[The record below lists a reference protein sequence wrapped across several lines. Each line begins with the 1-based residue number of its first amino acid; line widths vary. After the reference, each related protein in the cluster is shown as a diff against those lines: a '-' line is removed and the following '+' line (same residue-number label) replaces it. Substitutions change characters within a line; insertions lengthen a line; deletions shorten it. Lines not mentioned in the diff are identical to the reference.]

1 MNAEASSY
9 GPRIDPVKPPY
20 TAETE
25 ASLRRW
31 MGKNAG
37 AIPPLLIFRTMHRN
51 PELADATHPA
61 GRYILGAGKLEQ
73 RHREI
78 LILRTCARC
87 GAEYEWGVHATVFPQ
102 RVGLTPDQVAA
113 TYSLAP
119 GTRSPVFDA
128 ADAAMLT
135 AADELHDDAVVSD
148 VTWGALS
155 EHLDE
160 EQRLE
165 LLLVCGFYHF
175 ISYLAR
181 SARIGL
187 EPWQVRFPESDAP

>member
-1 MNAEASSY
+1 
-9 GPRIDPVKPPY
+9 
-20 TAETE
+20 
-25 ASLRRW
+25 

-51 PELADATHPA
+51 PDLADAIHPA

-73 RHREI
+73 RHREL

-87 GAEYEWGVHATVFPQ
+87 GAEYEWGVHAAVFPQ
-102 RVGLTPDQVAA
+102 RVGLTTDQVAA
-113 TYSLAP
+113 TYSLDP
-119 GTRSPVFDA
+119 GAGSSVFEA
-128 ADAAMLT
+128 ADAAVLA
-135 AADELHDDAVVSD
+135 AADELHDDAVIGD
-148 VTWGALS
+148 ATWDALS
-155 EHLDE
+155 LHLDE

-181 SARIGL
+181 SARIEL
-187 EPWQVRFPESDAP
+187 EPWQARFPESAAR